1 MEPGYIPR
9 TLDHQEKFFF
19 WEADQFILA
28 VLIIG
33 IGVSLGMMLTGI
45 IGGGLVAY
53 AYGRLKSGKHPKFAS
68 HLMYWWLPSTISSR
82 TQITPPSDCR
92 YYLG

>member
-1 MEPGYIPR
+1 METGYIPR

-33 IGVSLGMMLTGI
+33 LGVSLGMK
-45 IGGGLVAY
+45 IGRAHV
-53 AYGRLKSGKHPKFAS
+53 
-68 HLMYWWLPSTISSR
+68 
-82 TQITPPSDCR
+82 
-92 YYLG
+92 